1 MKKVF
6 SFLLFLVSFLPCLSG
21 WSAYA
26 ASDLSGHVVT
36 DGPTTPKSKVTLV
49 VVDAVT
55 KEPII
60 SAIVKSDDIKTPVLT
75 GMDGDC
81 QLAFI
86 KPVTKT
92 RVYISF
98 VGYRPVSKWITFGA
112 GNKVVV
118 EMSEDSELMDEVL
131 VISQRRHTSSLQ
143 QAIKISTETLEKSS
157 SLSLAKMLESVPGVS
172 SISSGGT
179 IAKPVI
185 QGMHSSR
192 ILLMNNGVRLESQS
206 WGSDHAPEIDHTG
219 ASVVEV
225 VKGAESI
232 KYGYGAMGGVVL
244 FNEAELPFGNDRFKV
259 NGRVNLGL
267 DSNSRGYS
275 GAGSI
280 EMGYKAFGL
289 RLHGMYQRAGDYST
303 PEYILNNTGYNNI
316 SFSGLGG
323 VKWHNLTA
331 TIYSSLY
338 YSRSGIYFGSKISD
352 INQLLDR
359 FRAGRPDPS
368 TLSPFRYEVEP
379 PFQQTQHFMLK
390 GDVKWQINDRHSLS
404 VIASYQDNLRWEFEN
419 RKTHNMSWYPVQDL
433 LLSTYRTDANWNAL
447 WGLWDMK
454 SEVGLSG
461 TYQYNYNYPGTMQ
474 PAFIPNYAAL
484 TMGGYLI
491 HSAKI
496 DKLQLSAG
504 LRYDFRAMDVDGYTN
519 IGGSPKYYTDWKV
532 FSNYTMS
539 FAGHYQFSDNLDARA
554 NIGWSWRP
562 PDINE
567 LYSIGLHHGTYW
579 VEGNRNL
586 VSENGY
592 KAVLGARWRNSW
604 LSVEPSGF
612 YQHVKNYIYDSIG
625 KGLDRFHNH
634 PTGKYPK
641 FVYGQDDARLL
652 GGDLMATVSPYT
664 GVSLSARGEWI
675 YARNLTQK
683 EYLPFMPSDRYGLSA
698 SYEWAMGRN
707 KEYSSQVSVSGI
719 FVTKQKHFNPE
730 KDLVSETPPAYA
742 LMNATAEFTWNLPK
756 SREVKILLIGD
767 NILNTMYKEYTDR
780 FRYYAHGKGA
790 NVSLRT
796 IIKF

>member
-1 MKKVF
+1 M
-6 SFLLFLVSFLPCLSG
+6 SIQLRRLCLLTLLSIASLLG
-21 WSAYA
+21 YNVADA
-26 ASDLSGHVVT
+26 APVT
-36 DGPTTPKSKVTLV
+36 KSRVKLV
-49 VVDAVT
+49 VLDART

-60 SAIVKSDDIKTPVLT
+60 SAVVRSNDLKSPVLT

-81 QLAFI
+81 QLVF
-86 KPVTKT
+86 T
-92 RVYISF
+92 
-98 VGYRPVSKWITFGA
+98 RPVSKTKLMITFVGYKPIEQVVTFDKSD
-112 GNKVVV
+112 KVTLF
-118 EMSEDSELMDEVL
+118 MHEDSELMDEVL
-131 VISQRRHTSSLQ
+131 VTSQKRHTSVLQ
-143 QAIKISTETLEKSS
+143 QAISIDSETLEKSS

-244 FNEAELPFGNDRFKV
+244 FNQAELPFGREKFTV
-259 NGRVNLGL
+259 NGRANLGY
-267 DSNSRGYS
+267 DSNAHGYS
-275 GAGSI
+275 GAGSV
-280 EMGYKAFGL
+280 EMGYKIFGL

-316 SFSGLGG
+316 SLSALGG
-323 VKWHNLTA
+323 VKWRSITA
-331 TIYSSLY
+331 TIFTSLY

-352 INQLLDR
+352 LAQLLER
-359 FRAGRPDPS
+359 FKIGRPDPI
-368 TLSPFRYEVEP
+368 TLKPFTYNIEP
-379 PFQQTQHFMLK
+379 PFQQTQHFTLK
-390 GDVKWQINDRHSLS
+390 GDVKWQINDRHKLTF
-404 VIASYQDNLRWEFEN
+404 IGSYQDNLRWEFEN
-419 RKTHNMSWYPVQDL
+419 RKIKDLSWYPVQDL
-433 LLSTYRTDANWNAL
+433 LLSTYRGDLMWNAD

-454 SEVGLSG
+454 TEVGATG
-461 TYQYNYNYPGTMQ
+461 TYQYNYNYPGTKQ

-484 TMGGYLI
+484 TVGGYVL
-491 HSAKI
+491 HSGKVGP
-496 DKLQLSAG
+496 LQLSAG
-504 LRYDFRAMDVDGYTN
+504 LRYDFRAMDVDGYTS
-519 IGGSPKYYTDWKV
+519 IGGSPKYYTDWKI

-539 FAGHYQFSDNLDARA
+539 FAAHYQFNDQLDARA

-586 VSENGY
+586 KSENGY
-592 KAVLGARWRNSW
+592 KAVLGMRWRNSW
-604 LSVEPSGF
+604 ISIEPSAF
-612 YQHVKNYIYDSIG
+612 YQGVKNYIYDSIG
-625 KGLDRFHNH
+625 KGMDRFYNH

-641 FVYGQDDARLL
+641 FKFGQDDARLF
-652 GGDLMATVSPYT
+652 GGDLMATVSPIE
-664 GVSLSARGEWI
+664 GLSLSARGEWI
-675 YARNLTQK
+675 NARNLTQN
-683 EYLPFMPSDRYGLSA
+683 EYLPFMPSDRYGASA
-698 SYEWAMGRN
+698 SYEWKMGSD
-707 KEYSSQVSVSGI
+707 KQYHFLTSLSGI
-719 FVTKQKHFNPE
+719 FVTKQMHFNPE
-730 KDLVSETPPAYA
+730 KDLVDETPPAYA
-742 LMNATAEFTWNLPK
+742 LMNATAEFTWDLPAN
-756 SREVKILLIGD
+756 REFKLILIGD

-790 NVSLRT
+790 NISLRT